1 MKQKKSSW
9 MSALFAYAK
18 NAKGELGLS
27 VVLSVVSILLGLVP
41 FFCMYRVVCLFAA
54 GTAAKA
60 AVISWCAWSLAAYA
74 GKVLCFTLS
83 TGISHH
89 AAYNILEG
97 LRLRLVERFLH
108 APLGKVQK
116 HSIGEI
122 KSILVDKIEN
132 IEPPLAHMIPEGA
145 GHIVLPVVSFI
156 ALFAIDWRLALAAL
170 VTFPVALVC
179 MMLTFVISGKSFQI
193 YDESNAAMNS
203 AIVEYIEGIEV
214 IKAFGRAGVSYEK
227 YAKSI
232 TDFRTFVVKWLSSTW
247 VTMKLAFALF
257 PSTLIGTL
265 PVSLWLAGKGSI
277 SAPQAALAVMLAA
290 YTIGLLLQSA
300 MDGTPFDTGWVWKS
314 LILLL
319 VLVFFRF
326 LFDYLRARF
335 QEAISYE
342 LVARDRLAVGDAR
355 KRVSLGY
362 FQQVS
367 TGNILNSLT
376 TGLGTLEGMGIR
388 MIDNFVGGYLNFAV
402 VFLSLLVFSLRT
414 AVIALAAAAVSLVFL
429 LAISH
434 YSARNA
440 PVEAQANRDMTGA
453 ILEYARGLAVVKS
466 FGKDAAALD
475 TIRQSIADSRN
486 IHLKIE
492 WGYLPSNAL
501 HLLALKCGSVGLALS
516 ACLSG
521 LNGQME
527 LPVVLTFVFFSFSIF
542 ASLEPISDSAHV
554 LSVIDDAMDQLD
566 KLRENH
572 FIDSDGKDIPLQ
584 HFDIAFDHVDF
595 GYDSRQVLHDVS
607 FTIPEHTSTAIVGP
621 SGSGKTTICSLL
633 ARFYDPDSGS
643 ISVGGHDIRQ
653 LTCDSLLSNISMVFQ
668 NVYLFH
674 DTIRANIC
682 FGKPDATEEEMIAAA
697 KKACCHEFI
706 MALPQGY
713 DTVIGEG
720 GGTLSGGEK
729 QRISIAR
736 AMLKDA
742 PIIILDEATANVD
755 PENEDRL
762 QKAIEALTRDKTII
776 MIAHRLKT
784 VCHADQILV
793 VDHGRIVQQGT
804 HEQLIGQPGIYAA
817 FVGGRKQ
824 AEGWKL

>member
-1 MKQKKSSW
+1 MFKTVKRIIDW
-9 MSALFAYAK
+9 CGEF
-18 NAKGELGLS
+18 KGRL
-27 VVLSVVSILLGLVP
+27 
-41 FFCMYRVVCLFAA
+41 
-54 GTAAKA
+54 
-60 AVISWCAWSLAAYA
+60 YA
-74 GKVLCFTLS
+74 GF
-83 TGISHH
+83 
-89 AAYNILEG
+89 
-97 LRLRLVERFLH
+97 
-108 APLGKVQK
+108 
-116 HSIGEI
+116 
-122 KSILVDKIEN
+122 
-132 IEPPLAHMIPEGA
+132 
-145 GHIVLPVVSFI
+145 VVSFFSH
-156 ALFAIDWRLALAAL
+156 LF
-170 VTFPVALVC
+170 T
-179 MMLTFVISGKSFQI
+179 
-193 YDESNAAMNS
+193 E
-203 AIVEYIEGIEV
+203 
-214 IKAFGRAGVSYEK
+214 
-227 YAKSI
+227 
-232 TDFRTFVVKWLSSTW
+232 
-247 VTMKLAFALF
+247 
-257 PSTLIGTL
+257 L
-265 PVSLWLAGKGSI
+265 PI
-277 SAPQAALAVMLAA
+277 MLAA

-319 VLVFFRF
+319 VLVFLRF
-326 LFDYLRARF
+326 LFDYLRTRF

-342 LVARDRLAVGDAR
+342 LVARDRLAVGDAL

-402 VFLSLLVFSLRT
+402 VFLSLLVFSPRT

-475 TIRQSIADSRN
+475 TIHQSIADSKN

-501 HLLALKCGSVGLALS
+501 HLLALKCGSVGLTLS

-554 LSVIDDAMDQLD
+554 LSVIDDAMDQMD
-566 KLRENH
+566 KLWENH

-584 HFDIAFDHVDF
+584 HFDITFDHVDF

-607 FTIPEHTSTAIVGP
+607 LTIPDKTTTAIVGP
-621 SGSGKTTICSLL
+621 SGSGKSTLCSLM
-633 ARFYDPDSGS
+633 ARFWDVDSGS
-643 ISVGGHDIRQ
+643 VKIGGVDVRDYT
-653 LTCDSLLSNISMVFQ
+653 LESLMDQISMVFQ
-668 NVYLFH
+668 NVYLFA
-674 DTIRANIC
+674 DTIENNIK
-682 FGKPDATEEEMIAAA
+682 FGCPDATHEQVVEAAR
-697 KKACCHEFI
+697 KACCDDFI
-706 MALPQGY
+706 EALPDGY
-713 DTVIGEG
+713 NTVIGEG
-720 GGTLSGGEK
+720 GASLSGGEK

-742 PIIILDEATANVD
+742 PIVILDEATANVD

-784 VCHADQILV
+784 VRHADQILV

-817 FVGGRKQ
+817 FVGGRQQ